1 MIKHGSLFIW
11 FSMLLIYDREKCRY
25 QHLFIAWNLGAVV
38 VQFNFLIF
46 KLAKFFPIMMFIF
59 HSNNAQKRTSKRDDF
74 VWCQVSNSEHNFD
87 HNLESERW
95 KTKIEDIGVK
105 MNFLESVLIRLGLP
119 LFKGKSQHSWG
130 LAVTEDGD
138 HQSCCMPI
146 QKGLSFVVLIDC
158 ILWRTLK
165 KIRC

>member
-1 MIKHGSLFIW
+1 MIKRGSLFIW
-11 FSMLLIYDREKCRY
+11 LSMLLIYDREKYRY
-25 QHLFIAWNLGAVV
+25 QHLFLAWNLGAVV
-38 VQFNFLIF
+38 VQFNFFIF
-46 KLAKFFPIMMFIF
+46 KLAEFFPIMMFIF
-59 HSNNAQKRTSKRDDF
+59 HSNNAQKRTSKRYDF

-95 KTKIEDIGVK
+95 KTKKEDIGVK
-105 MNFLESVLIRLGLP
+105 MNFHESVLIRLGLP

-158 ILWRTLK
+158 SLWRTLK

>member
-1 MIKHGSLFIW
+1 MKNKE
-11 FSMLLIYDREKCRY
+11 RRY
-25 QHLFIAWNLGAVV
+25 
-38 VQFNFLIF
+38 
-46 KLAKFFPIMMFIF
+46 
-59 HSNNAQKRTSKRDDF
+59 
-74 VWCQVSNSEHNFD
+74 C
-87 HNLESERW
+87 
-95 KTKIEDIGVK
+95 VK
-105 MNFLESVLIRLGLP
+105 MNFHESVLIRLGLP

-158 ILWRTLK
+158 SLWRTLK

>member
-1 MIKHGSLFIW
+1 MIKRGSLFIW
-11 FSMLLIYDREKCRY
+11 LGVLLIYDREKCRY

-38 VQFNFLIF
+38 VQFNFFIF

-59 HSNNAQKRTSKRDDF
+59 HSNNAQKRTSKRYDF

-87 HNLESERW
+87 HNLESW
-95 KTKIEDIGVK
+95 KMKNKDRRYRVK
-105 MNFLESVLIRLGLP
+105 MNFHESVLIRLGLP

-158 ILWRTLK
+158 SLWRTLK

>member
-1 MIKHGSLFIW
+1 MEAYSFDWACYWSMIEKNVDISIYLLPGIWVQWLFSSI
-11 FSMLLIYDREKCRY
+11 
-25 QHLFIAWNLGAVV
+25 
-38 VQFNFLIF
+38 FLIF
-46 KLAKFFPIMMFIF
+46 KLAEFFPIMMFIF
-59 HSNNAQKRTSKRDDF
+59 HSNNAQKRTSKRYDF

-95 KTKIEDIGVK
+95 KTKKEDIGVK
-105 MNFLESVLIRLGLP
+105 MNFHESVLIRLGLP

-158 ILWRTLK
+158 SLWRTLK